1 MEFLGKE
8 GEDTLEGTI
17 LGDVTNTRDVVLNSG
32 ETELGEPKKK
42 DDAREKIPV
51 DFEIER
57 VFVKPNS
64 GAREDVTAC
73 DD

>member
-1 MEFLGKE
+1 
-8 GEDTLEGTI
+8 
-17 LGDVTNTRDVVLNSG
+17 VVLNSG
-32 ETELGEPKKK
+32 ETELGEPKEK
-42 DDAREKIPV
+42 DDAREKISV